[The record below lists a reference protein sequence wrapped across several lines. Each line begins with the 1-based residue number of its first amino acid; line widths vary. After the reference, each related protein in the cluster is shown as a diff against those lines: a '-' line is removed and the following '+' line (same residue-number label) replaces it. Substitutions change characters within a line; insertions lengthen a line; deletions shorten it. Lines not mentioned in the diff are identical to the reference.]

1 MPRLIITIVII
12 IVAAFILIPQALFTV
27 DETQLA
33 IVTRF
38 GEFQRDYRS
47 PGLYVKQPF
56 VETVRKMDSRLLRV
70 DAQPASLLTSDKRNL
85 VIDAYARYRI
95 VDPLKFFQRLQTEGE
110 AVSRV
115 SDIVNSQLRREVA
128 LDTQSEVISE
138 TREQVMRRVANAS
151 NRSEISRDN
160 AMNLFNNNIRDPR
173 LTIIVTEISDE
184 GIATRGR
191 PPTNEELDALSREAR
206 PEMLGNATV
215 AYFQPLVDELGI
227 EIVDVRI
234 KRADF
239 PTEIEQSVFARMR
252 AERARI
258 AEGLRA
264 EGTQR
269 DREIRAEVD
278 RDVQII
284 LESANGTAAQL
295 RGEAEEEAIK
305 ILAEALELAPEFYEF
320 RRSLETY
327 EKVLDDKALIVL
339 ESDSDLFKYLQQ
351 PQVAEDGGE

>member
-1 MPRLIITIVII
+1 MPRLILSII
-12 IVAAFILIPQALFTV
+12 IVVVATFILVPQALFTV

-38 GEFQRDYRS
+38 GAFQRDYRS

-56 VETVRKMDSRLLRV
+56 VETVVKMDSRLLRV

-95 VDPLKFFQRLQTEGE
+95 VDPLKFFQRLRTETE

-138 TREQVMRRVANAS
+138 TREQVMRRVAEAS
-151 NRSEISRDN
+151 NRSEISRQQ
-160 AMNLFNNNIRDPR
+160 ALELFNNNLRDPR
-173 LTIIVTEISDE
+173 LTILLTDLTAE
-184 GIATRGR
+184 GIATRAR
-191 PPTNEELDALSREAR
+191 PATNEELDALEREVR
-206 PEMLGNATV
+206 PEIIGNATV
-215 AYFQPLVDELGI
+215 AYFRPLVDELGI
-227 EIVDVRI
+227 EIIDVRI

-239 PTEIEQSVFARMR
+239 PTEIETSVFARMR

-284 LESANGTAAQL
+284 LETANGTAARL
-295 RGEAEEEAIK
+295 RGEAEQEAIT
-305 ILAEALELAPEFYEF
+305 ILAEALEKAPEFYEF
-320 RRSLETY
+320 RRSLEAY
-327 EKVLDDKALIVL
+327 EKIIDDQSLVVL
-339 ESDSDLFKYLQQ
+339 EIDSELFKYLQS
-351 PQVAEDGGE
+351 AGALEEGE

>member
-1 MPRLIITIVII
+1 MP
-12 IVAAFILIPQALFTV
+12 P
-27 DETQLA
+27 
-33 IVTRF
+33 
-38 GEFQRDYRS
+38 S
-47 PGLYVKQPF
+47 
-56 VETVRKMDSRLLRV
+56 
-70 DAQPASLLTSDKRNL
+70 LTSNRWL
-85 VIDAYARYRI
+85 
-95 VDPLKFFQRLQTEGE
+95 T
-110 AVSRV
+110 
-115 SDIVNSQLRREVA
+115 NS
-128 LDTQSEVISE
+128 
-138 TREQVMRRVANAS
+138 
-151 NRSEISRDN
+151 
-160 AMNLFNNNIRDPR
+160 
-173 LTIIVTEISDE
+173 
-184 GIATRGR
+184 
-191 PPTNEELDALSREAR
+191 
-206 PEMLGNATV
+206 
-215 AYFQPLVDELGI
+215 GI

-351 PQVAEDGGE
+351 PQVAEDDE